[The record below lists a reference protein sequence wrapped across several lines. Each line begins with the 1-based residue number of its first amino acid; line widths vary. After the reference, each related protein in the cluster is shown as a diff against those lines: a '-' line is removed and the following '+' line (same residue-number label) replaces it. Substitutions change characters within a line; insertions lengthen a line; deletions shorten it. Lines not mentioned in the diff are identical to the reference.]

1 MAQLPPSKSTQVIAL
16 LNKLLPML
24 SDLQSE
30 ELLTLLKKLLKDN
43 DSIDWLEEL
52 LHALEK
58 DESYTGSLEELLDEL
73 KKDKQSSDSE
83 SDQECDENPKANSEL
98 DDESDD
104 ENKTKVT
111 L

>member
-1 MAQLPPSKSTQVIAL
+1 
-16 LNKLLPML
+16 ML

-30 ELLTLLKKLLKDN
+30 ELLNLLKKLLKHSDA
-43 DSIDWLEEL
+43 IDWLEEL
-52 LHALEK
+52 LHALEN

-83 SDQECDENPKANSEL
+83 SNQAFDENPKNDSEN
-98 DDESDD
+98 DESNDKK
-104 ENKTKVT
+104 KTNIS